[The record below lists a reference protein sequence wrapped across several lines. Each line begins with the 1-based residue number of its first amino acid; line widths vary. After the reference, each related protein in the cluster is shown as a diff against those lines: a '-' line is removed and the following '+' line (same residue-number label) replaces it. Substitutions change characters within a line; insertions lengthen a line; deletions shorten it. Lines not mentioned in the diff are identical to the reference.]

1 MRVPLSWLREY
12 AAVPDDVS
20 PDELAHAL
28 VRAGLEVEK
37 VETHGEDVSGVVVG
51 EVLEVEELTE
61 FKKPIRWVQVD
72 VGEGPRGVVCGATN
86 FAVGDRVPVV
96 LPGGVLPGGFRVTA
110 RETYGRVSN
119 GMICSARELAIGDD
133 HGGILVL
140 EPDAPIGRDVVE
152 HLSLRDSV
160 LDIAV
165 TPDRGYQLSV
175 RGVAREAAIALEVA
189 YDDPGIRWSEPAN
202 ETGHPVRIEAV
213 DGCTRYVARVV
224 RGVDPGA
231 PTPHWM
237 ARRIALAGMRPISL
251 AVDIT
256 NYVLLG
262 LGQPLHAFDAA
273 ALAGPIVVR
282 RAAAGE
288 RLVTLDGVD
297 RPLEPDDL
305 VIADDSGAI
314 ALAGVMGGR
323 STEVGASTTDLL
335 VESAHF
341 TPVGIARTSR
351 RLRLVS
357 EASKRFEREVDPALA
372 PVAAQLAVDLLERLG
387 GGKADP
393 GVTDVDERPERPVI
407 VLAANAPG
415 RIAGRDYDAANV
427 RRRLVEVG
435 CEVIGHDP
443 LEVHPPPWRPDL
455 TGNAE
460 LCEEVIRLE
469 GYDTV
474 PSELPDV
481 PAGRGLTREQRL
493 RRRAGRALAAAGY
506 VEVTSYPVMGAA
518 VLDAMRVPADD
529 ERRRGLRMANPLSE
543 EEPLLRTTL
552 LPGLFAAVARNLS
565 RGSTDLA
572 LSETGLVFL
581 PRHDAPRAP
590 ELGVDRPPLPA
601 ELAALDAAL
610 PAQPR
615 HAAVVLAGARVPAG
629 WWGPAEPAGWGD
641 AVQAARSLATELA
654 VALEVRRGDR
664 APWHP
669 GRCAELVV
677 GGAVIGHAGELHPA
691 VVTAL
696 GLPKRA
702 CAMELDL
709 DALVAAAPD
718 AVPAPAV
725 PTYPVATQDV
735 ALVVDTGTP
744 AAEVEAALRD
754 GAGELL
760 ESVRL
765 FDVYTGDQV
774 GEGRTSLAYAL
785 RFRAPDRTLTVEET
799 TAARDAAVAE
809 AARRVGAVQRA

>member
-12 AAVPDDVS
+12 AAVPADVVPDD
-20 PDELAHAL
+20 LAHEL
-28 VRAGLEVEK
+28 IRAGLEVEK
-37 VETHGEDVSGVVVG
+37 VETYGDDISSVVVG
-51 EVLEVEELTE
+51 EVLEIEELTE
-61 FKKPIRWVQVD
+61 FKKPIRYVQVD

-86 FAVGDRVPVV
+86 FKVGDRVPVV
-96 LPGGVLPGGFRVTA
+96 LPGGVLPGGFEVTA
-110 RETYGRVSN
+110 RQTYGRTSN

-140 EPDAPIGRDVVE
+140 EPDAPIGRDIVE
-152 HLSLRDSV
+152 HLALRDTV

-175 RGVAREAAIALEVA
+175 RGVAREAATALGVA
-189 YDDPGIRWSEPAN
+189 FDDPGIRWAEPAN
-202 ETGHPVRIEAV
+202 DQGHEVRIEAV

-224 RGVDPGA
+224 RGVDATRPS
-231 PTPHWM
+231 PPWM
-237 ARRIALAGMRPISL
+237 QRRIALAGMRPISL

-262 LGQPLHAFDAA
+262 VGQPLHAFD
-273 ALAGPIVVR
+273 LATVTGAIVVR
-282 RAAAGE
+282 RAQPGE

-297 RPLEPDDL
+297 RLLEPDDL
-305 VIADDSGAI
+305 VIADSTGAI

-323 STEVGASTTDLL
+323 TTEVGESTTDVL

-351 RLRLVS
+351 RLRLIS
-357 EASKRFEREVDPALA
+357 EASKRFEREVDPAVA

-387 GGKADP
+387 GGQADP
-393 GVTDVDERPERPVI
+393 GVTDADERPERPVI
-407 VLAANAPG
+407 VLAANAAG
-415 RIAGRDYDAANV
+415 RIAGRDYDAASV

-443 LEVHPPPWRPDL
+443 LEVHPPSWRPDL
-455 TGNAE
+455 LGTAE

-493 RRRAGRALAAAGY
+493 RRRAGRALAAAGF
-506 VEVTSYPVMGAA
+506 VEITSYPVMGEP

-529 ERRRGLRMANPLSE
+529 ERRRALRMANPLSE
-543 EEPLLRTTL
+543 QEPLLRTTL

-565 RGSTDLA
+565 RGATDLA
-572 LSETGLVFL
+572 LSETGLVFQ
-581 PRHDAPRAP
+581 PRAGAPTAP
-590 ELGVDRPPLPA
+590 ELGVDRAPTA
-601 ELAALDAAL
+601 EERQALDAAL

-615 HAAVVLAGARVPAG
+615 HVAVVVTGSRVPAG
-629 WWGPAEPAGWGD
+629 WWGGAEPAGWAD
-641 AVQAARSLATELA
+641 AVQAARDVATELS
-654 VALEVRRGDR
+654 VELSVRRGDR

-677 GGAVIGHAGELHPA
+677 AGAVVGHAGELHPA
-691 VVTAL
+691 VVAEL
-696 GLPKRA
+696 GLPRRTA
-702 CAMELDL
+702 AMELDL
-709 DALVAAAPD
+709 DALVAAAPEV
-718 AVPAPAV
+718 VPAPAV
-725 PTYPVATQDV
+725 STYPVATQDV
-735 ALVVDTGTP
+735 ALVVGETVP

-760 ESVRL
+760 EGVRL
-765 FDVYTGDQV
+765 FDVYTGEQV
-774 GEGRTSLAYAL
+774 GEGQRSLAYAL